1 MKQII
6 LGAIIGFGMVAWV
19 DFINAKSCD
28 MTGHTSLNF
37 TKYECKKVV
46 EKDKQ

>member
-1 MKQII
+1 MKQVII
-6 LGAIIGFGMVAWV
+6 CAIVSFGMPFWM

-37 TKYECKKVV
+37 TKYECKKA
-46 EKDKQ
+46 ERK